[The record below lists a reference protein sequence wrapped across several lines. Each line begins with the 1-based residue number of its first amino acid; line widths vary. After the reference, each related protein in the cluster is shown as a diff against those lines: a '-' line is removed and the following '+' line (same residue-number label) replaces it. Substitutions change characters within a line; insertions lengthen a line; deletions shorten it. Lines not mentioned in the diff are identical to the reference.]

1 MKKIIVEEKDVGK
14 RLDSYIAENYSELS
28 RTMIKKIIETN
39 NILVNEKKQKVSY
52 KVQANDEICI
62 NVPKAKETKLEAEN
76 IPIEIIYEDNDIIV
90 VNKPKGLVVHPA
102 NGNPD
107 GTLVNAILAIC
118 KHSLSGIGG
127 EIRPGIVHR
136 LDKDTSGIIIVAK
149 NDIAHINISNQIK
162 ERKVKKT
169 YIALV
174 RGNVPE
180 EEATINMPIGRSTRD
195 RKKMAVNKDGKP
207 AITHFKVLKRY
218 GKYTLL
224 EVKIET
230 GRTHQI
236 RVHMA
241 EIGYPIV
248 GDAVYSNG
256 KNEFGVEGQMLHA
269 YKLEFEHPT
278 TKKHMELIAPLPQYF
293 KEILEKLY
301 IIYKIMKGK
310 IMEQIRLQK
319 LLANSGICSR
329 RKAEEY
335 ILAGKVKVNGK
346 IITELGTKVNPAKD
360 EVTFEGKVVKNV
372 EDKIYILLNKPI
384 GYVTT
389 AKDQFNRETVLDLIN
404 IKEKVVPVGRLDMY
418 TSGALILSND
428 GEFIYKVTHPKYE
441 IEKAYNVTLKGK
453 VTEEEIKA
461 LEKGVKIEDYVSG
474 KAKVKI
480 LKIDEEKDVSRIEII
495 IHEGKN
501 REVRKMCNA
510 IGKKVLALHRS
521 RIGNLNVKDL
531 KIGEWKYLNNKQ
543 IESLIK

>member
-1 MKKIIVEEKDVGK
+1 
-14 RLDSYIAENYSELS
+14 
-28 RTMIKKIIETN
+28 
-39 NILVNEKKQKVSY
+39 
-52 KVQANDEICI
+52 
-62 NVPKAKETKLEAEN
+62 
-76 IPIEIIYEDNDIIV
+76 
-90 VNKPKGLVVHPA
+90 
-102 NGNPD
+102 
-107 GTLVNAILAIC
+107 
-118 KHSLSGIGG
+118 
-127 EIRPGIVHR
+127 
-136 LDKDTSGIIIVAK
+136 
-149 NDIAHINISNQIK
+149 
-162 ERKVKKT
+162 
-169 YIALV
+169 
-174 RGNVPE
+174 
-180 EEATINMPIGRSTRD
+180 
-195 RKKMAVNKDGKP
+195 
-207 AITHFKVLKRY
+207 
-218 GKYTLL
+218 
-224 EVKIET
+224 
-230 GRTHQI
+230 
-236 RVHMA
+236 
-241 EIGYPIV
+241 
-248 GDAVYSNG
+248 
-256 KNEFGVEGQMLHA
+256 
-269 YKLEFEHPT
+269 
-278 TKKHMELIAPLPQYF
+278 
-293 KEILEKLY
+293 
-301 IIYKIMKGK
+301 
-310 IMEQIRLQK
+310 MEQIRLQK
-319 LLANSGICSR
+319 FLANSGICSR

-441 IEKAYNVTLKGK
+441 IETAYNVTLKGK